1 MKHIRTFESFVNEAQ
16 NLVTF
21 SVDDDK
27 LDQMLNARFSRQ
39 LDYKDDKGD
48 SYYVLPKRD
57 FDNFIDLADSSGFDV
72 DYEGSEDSVVYVIES
87 FMLKMNEG
95 YMSELDIIRQESKT
109 LEEFIKKGKAAFP
122 KIAKMHHADDF
133 FKELWNMGQQ
143 MKEGLNESTNRWYNK
158 MLSLG
163 RIGVQFKWVSDLV
176 FQSEGLK
183 DSIKKHFPDVNER
196 DLAIIFKRE
205 AGAKW
210 DKACE
215 IFGGVL
221 GDDKSS
227 GEFVIVNV
235 RTA

>member
-72 DYEGSEDSVVYVIES
+72 DYEGSEDSVVYVMES
-87 FMLKMNEG
+87 SMLKMNEG

-122 KIAKMHHADDF
+122 KIAKMHHSDDF
-133 FKELWNMGQQ
+133 FKELWDMGQQ
-143 MKEGLNESTNRWYNK
+143 MKEGLSEST
-158 MLSLG
+158 
-163 RIGVQFKWVSDLV
+163 
-176 FQSEGLK
+176 
-183 DSIKKHFPDVNER
+183 
-196 DLAIIFKRE
+196 KR
-205 AGAKW
+205 
-210 DKACE
+210 
-215 IFGGVL
+215 
-221 GDDKSS
+221 
-227 GEFVIVNV
+227 
-235 RTA
+235 

>member
-72 DYEGSEDSVVYVIES
+72 DYEGSEDSVVYVMES
-87 FMLKMNEG
+87 SMLKMNEG

-133 FKELWNMGQQ
+133 FKELWDMGQQ
-143 MKEGLNESTNRWYNK
+143 MKEGLSEST
-158 MLSLG
+158 
-163 RIGVQFKWVSDLV
+163 
-176 FQSEGLK
+176 
-183 DSIKKHFPDVNER
+183 
-196 DLAIIFKRE
+196 KR
-205 AGAKW
+205 
-210 DKACE
+210 
-215 IFGGVL
+215 
-221 GDDKSS
+221 
-227 GEFVIVNV
+227 
-235 RTA
+235 